1 MKRLLAGVLAVVF
14 ALGLLAGCGKK
25 EQGESSKYTGALEE
39 NFLCSAHVKYGNM
52 DVDLNLSRK
61 GQSYYVVDIVSPDV
75 LKGFQFSW
83 EGDKSTISY
92 RGLSMEL
99 GGDSLPAK
107 ALAGTLIKT
116 LNAVLKPA
124 GLTAK
129 VDGGVV
135 AISGSNDAGDYTV
148 KLNEKDGSLISI
160 SVPGQNLEASIS
172 GFQKQ

>member
-75 LKGFQFSW
+75 LKGC
-83 EGDKSTISY
+83 
-92 RGLSMEL
+92 LL
-99 GGDSLPAK
+99 
-107 ALAGTLIKT
+107 
-116 LNAVLKPA
+116 
-124 GLTAK
+124 
-129 VDGGVV
+129 
-135 AISGSNDAGDYTV
+135 YTSRCV
-148 KLNEKDGSLISI
+148 
-160 SVPGQNLEASIS
+160 
-172 GFQKQ
+172 